1 MPIQRAKP
9 RLVDLDQTPLTSV
22 TSSNLPAGTV
32 LQCLQDNLTSTFQTN
47 SATFQDTGLTI
58 NITPS
63 STSNKILVSAV
74 IYGYPG
80 HYVCKSRIMRDST
93 EIGLADADGNR
104 PINALQFSLPPS
116 TDGAITLAT
125 AEILDAPST
134 TSQITYKVQS
144 AARADADGG
153 SHLTYI
159 NKSESDRNTN
169 SYDPRTASYITVMEI
184 KG

>member
-9 RLVDLDQTPLTSV
+9 RLVDLDQTPLTAM
-22 TSSNLPAGTV
+22 PAGTV
-32 LQCLQDNLTSTFQTN
+32 LQCLQSNLTSTFQTN
-47 SATFQDTGLTI
+47 SATFQDIGLTI

-63 STSNKILVSAV
+63 STSNKILVSAI

-80 HYVCKSRIMRDST
+80 HYVCKSRIMRNST

-144 AARADADGG
+144 ATRADADGG
-153 SHLTYI
+153 SHLVYI

-169 SYDPRTASYITVMEI
+169 SYDPRTVSYITVMEI